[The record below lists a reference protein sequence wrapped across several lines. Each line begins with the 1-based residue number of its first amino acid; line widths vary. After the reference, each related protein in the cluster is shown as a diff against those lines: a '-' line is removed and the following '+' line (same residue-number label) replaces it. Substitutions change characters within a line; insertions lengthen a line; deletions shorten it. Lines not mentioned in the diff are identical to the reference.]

1 MNRRSSNE
9 TPSFTVLLSS
19 GEEKKIAEEIP
30 RISPLETLS
39 STDVFSFSFVLR
51 IDTWNNFDMFFFS
64 RARRSL
70 CIDVSLRRNVSFFII
85 IIRGINN
92 AKDACTNY
100 KILVK
105 RNLSSCIYKSPN
117 EINFHESS
125 KIDKYSSSS
134 CQYIYEAESREFC
147 EFGFVF
153 P

>member
-1 MNRRSSNE
+1 M
-9 TPSFTVLLSS
+9 
-19 GEEKKIAEEIP
+19 
-30 RISPLETLS
+30 
-39 STDVFSFSFVLR
+39 
-51 IDTWNNFDMFFFS
+51 
-64 RARRSL
+64 
-70 CIDVSLRRNVSFFII
+70 CIDVSLRKNVSFIII

-134 CQYIYEAESREFC
+134 CQYIYMRLNQES
-147 EFGFVF
+147 FVNSDSF
-153 P
+153 SHRFEYRGIVGTR